1 VSSIVGSTPSIGQ
14 TDAVLQSRLKA
25 AQDTPNSA
33 LAVCLVY
40 VQVVYSLCTP
50 CVAHNYTVFALGH
63 TRYTSSMTTDQIILF
78 SLFGAVFGLL
88 LWGRFRYDLVAF
100 SALLGG
106 VVLGVVPTKDAFSG
120 FGHPA
125 TIIVALV
132 LVVSAGLVRS
142 GAVYLITRTL
152 VDASR
157 SLGAHI
163 AIMGAIGGVL
173 SAFMNNVAALALLM
187 PVDIQTARKAGRA
200 PGLSLMPLS
209 FATIL
214 GGMATLIGTPPNII
228 IASIREETLGEPFK
242 MFDFA
247 PVGIV
252 TAIAGLLFVA
262 FIGWRLIPAQDS
274 KQAGA
279 TLESYTDYLAE
290 LTVPTDSK
298 HIGKRVSEL
307 YEIAEKNDVAIL
319 GLIRKG
325 KTQYGTAKNNILQG
339 QDTLV
344 IQAAPEAL
352 DEFRAALNLDFT
364 DTKREE
370 FLSGASEGLTVIEVV
385 ATESSRITGKT
396 AEAIGLAWRQRTVL
410 MGLSR
415 KGKTVKSRMRKT
427 VIEAGD
433 ILLLLAPQDAA
444 NDVIEWLGCLPL
456 ADRGV
461 AVTENSKVWLAI
473 GLFAGAVALASFGIV
488 YLPIALGLVVVAYVL
503 AKIVPLSELYTH
515 IEWPVVVLLGSM
527 IPLGAALETSGGT
540 ELISGALL
548 DLTGELAPWMILTVL
563 MVVTMTLSD
572 VLNNTATT
580 IVAAPIA
587 IQMAQSL
594 DVSPDPF
601 LMAVAVAASSAY
613 LTPIGHKNNTLILGP
628 GGYSFGDYW
637 RMGLPLEILIVA
649 VSVPAILV
657 FWPL

>member
-1 VSSIVGSTPSIGQ
+1 
-14 TDAVLQSRLKA
+14 
-25 AQDTPNSA
+25 
-33 LAVCLVY
+33 
-40 VQVVYSLCTP
+40 
-50 CVAHNYTVFALGH
+50 
-63 TRYTSSMTTDQIILF
+63 MTTDQIILF
-78 SLFGAVFGLL
+78 TLFGSVFGML
-88 LWGRFRYDLVAF
+88 LWGRFRYDIVAF
-100 SALLGG
+100 TALMIG
-106 VVLGVVPTKDAFSG
+106 VVVGVVPTKDAFSG

-187 PVDIQTARKAGRA
+187 PVDIQTARKAGRN

-228 IASIREETLGEPFK
+228 IAQIRADALGEPFK

-247 PVGIV
+247 PVGGI
-252 TAIAGLLFVA
+252 TALAGLLFVA
-262 FIGWRLIPAQDS
+262 LAGWRLIPARDGNV
-274 KQAGA
+274 AGE

-290 LTVPTDSK
+290 LTVPDKSK
-298 HIGKRVSEL
+298 HIGKRLSEL
-307 YEIAEKNDVAIL
+307 YETAERNDVAIL
-319 GLIRKG
+319 GLIRDG
-325 KTQYGTAKNNILQG
+325 KRRYGTAKNTKLAA
-339 QDTLV
+339 QDILV
-344 IQAAPEAL
+344 IEAAPEAL
-352 DEFRAALNLDFT
+352 DEFRAALNLDFA

-370 FLSGASEGLTVIEVV
+370 ILSAASEGLTVIEVV
-385 ATESSRITGKT
+385 ATETSRITGKT
-396 AEAIGLAWRQRTVL
+396 AESIGLAWRQRTVL

-415 KGKTVKSRMRKT
+415 KGKAVKSQMRKT
-427 VIEAGD
+427 IIEAGD
-433 ILLLLAPQDAA
+433 ILLLLAPNDAA
-444 NDVIEWLGCLPL
+444 NDVTEWLDCLPL

-461 AVTENSKVWLAI
+461 AVTANSKVWLAI
-473 GLFAGAVALASFGIV
+473 GLFAGAVALASFGII

-503 AKIVPLSELYTH
+503 AKIVPLGELYTH
-515 IEWPVVVLLGSM
+515 INWPVVVLLGSM
-527 IPLGAALETSGGT
+527 IPLGAALESSGGT
-540 ELISGALL
+540 ELIAGALV
-548 DLTGELAPWMILTVL
+548 DLTAGLAPWMILTVL
-563 MVVTMTLSD
+563 MIVTMTLSD

-580 IVAAPIA
+580 IVAAPVG

-594 DVSPDPF
+594 NVSPDPF
-601 LMAVAVAASSAY
+601 LMAVAVAASSAF

-637 RMGLPLEILIVA
+637 RMGLPLEILVVA
-649 VSVPAILV
+649 VSIPSILV